1 LAEIQPETKE
11 KFNMDLFKKKEQTEK
26 KVEPR
31 TPAQKFWDF
40 WKNLFFAA
48 IAALLIKTFL
58 IETSRVPTGSMETT
72 IKIGDFLFVDKFTY
86 GSSSPRTIPFTNVVL
101 PYFQLP
107 AISEPERGD
116 IVVFEYPGDRDELFN
131 FDRNDPE
138 QNVLVVNYVKRCIG
152 IPGDTISIKEKV
164 IFVNGKEAKRPANIQ
179 YINNYVTPA
188 GVANPAIFPKDSPF
202 NEDNYGPV
210 VIPKKGDI
218 IKLTVENIEA
228 WRTIIDREHGKRVVT
243 FDGNSI
249 LIDGKTVTSYT
260 LQKDYYF
267 MMGDNRDDSAD
278 SRFWGFVPRDKIV
291 GQAFMIYWSWDP
303 NIPFSDI
310 FKLLSTVRIN
320 RIAKIVH

>member
-1 LAEIQPETKE
+1 ME
-11 KFNMDLFKKKEQTEK
+11 FFKKKEEKPEK
-26 KVEPR
+26 KALPK
-31 TPAQKFWDF
+31 TQAQKFWDF

-107 AISEPERGD
+107 AITEPERGD
-116 IVVFEYPGDRDELFN
+116 IVVFEYPGDRDELQ
-131 FDRNDPE
+131 PE
-138 QNVLVVNYVKRCIG
+138 IINNYVKRCIG

-164 IFVNGKEAKRPANIQ
+164 VFVNGKEAKRPANIQ
-179 YINNYVTPA
+179 YINNYVSPA
-188 GVANPAIFPKDSPF
+188 GVARPDIFPKNSQF
-202 NEDNYGPV
+202 NEDNYGPI
-210 VIPKKGDI
+210 VIPKKGDVI
-218 IKLTVENIEA
+218 NLTVENVEA
-228 WRTIIDREHGKRVVT
+228 WRTIIDREFGKRVVT
-243 FDGNSI
+243 VEGSQI
-249 LIDGKTVTSYT
+249 LIDGKVVTSYT
-260 LQKDYYF
+260 LKKDYYF

-278 SRFWGFVPRDKIV
+278 SRFWVFVPRDKIV
-291 GQAFMIYWSWDP
+291 GQAFMIYWSWEP
-303 NIPFSDI
+303 EIPFSDF